1 MRTIKTNLLLST
13 CVILSPGAVSAAT
26 LSTWTATVGKTLL
39 NATTASPTLGDNT
52 NGGASAIMYASF
64 PTITLTNVGDNLTLS
79 GSFTLTG
86 GTTGQEQAIRFGLF
100 DNNGSTT
107 AMNWRGYLGTNRTAA
122 NNANSIWERAN
133 QTSGDFLGT
142 TSGGAFLAGST
153 GSSTG
158 TPPASGT
165 FTFSETITKTA
176 TGVSMSFSLTEAGGF
191 SWTASNT
198 DTTPNGGVSVEY
210 DRVGIGFSGTYSAD
224 QAVFSNITVVPEP
237 SAALFGGL
245 GVLAILRRR
254 RA

>member
-1 MRTIKTNLLLST
+1 MRRKSSHLLLT
-13 CVILSPGAVSAAT
+13 ACTILTSGAASAAT
-26 LSTWTATVGKTLL
+26 LSSWTATKTIT
-39 NATTASPTLGDNT
+39 NATTASPTLGDGT

-64 PTITLTNVGDNLTLS
+64 PTITLTNIGDALTLS
-79 GSFTLTG
+79 GSFTIIG
-86 GTTGQEQAIRFGLF
+86 GVLGQEQAIRFGLF

-122 NNANSIWERAN
+122 NNASSIFERAN

-142 TSGGAFLAGST
+142 TSGGAFLASTT

-158 TPPASGT
+158 TPPVSGT
-165 FTFSETITKTA
+165 FSFSETITKTA
-176 TGVSMSFSLTEAGGF
+176 TGVTMSFSLSELGGF
-191 SWTASNT
+191 SWTATNT
-198 DTTPNGGVSVEY
+198 DTTPNGGVSIEY

-237 SAALFGGL
+237 SAALLGGL
-245 GVLAILRRR
+245 GMLALLRRR

>member
-1 MRTIKTNLLLST
+1 MQRLPNNLLIAAGLMLST
-13 CVILSPGAVSAAT
+13 GAASAVT
-26 LSTWTATVGKTLL
+26 LSTWTATKTIT
-39 NATTASPTLGDNT
+39 NATTASPTLGDGT

-64 PTITLTNVGDNLTLS
+64 PTITLTNVGDALTLS
-79 GSFTLTG
+79 GSFTIAG
-86 GTTGQEQAIRFGLF
+86 GVTGQEQAIRFGLF
-100 DNNGSTT
+100 DNNGSTNAT
-107 AMNWRGYLGTNRTAA
+107 NWRGYLGTNRTAA
-122 NNANSIWERAN
+122 NNASSIFERAN

-142 TSGGAFLAGST
+142 TSAGTFLASTT

-165 FTFSETITKTA
+165 FSFSETITKTA

-191 SWTASNT
+191 SWTATNT
-198 DTTPNGGVSVEY
+198 DTTPNGGVSIEY

-237 SAALFGGL
+237 SAALLGGL
-245 GVLAILRRR
+245 GMLVLSRRR

>member
-1 MRTIKTNLLLST
+1 MKRPPNNLLLTS
-13 CVILSPGAVSAAT
+13 CVMLSCGAASAAT
-26 LSTWTATVGKTLL
+26 LSTWTASKTIT

-64 PTITLTNVGDNLTLS
+64 PTIILTNVGDTLTLS

-86 GTTGQEQAIRFGLF
+86 GVTGQEQAIRFGLF

-122 NNANSIWERAN
+122 NNASSIFERAN

-142 TSGGAFLAGST
+142 TSAGAFLTGTT

-176 TGVSMSFSLTEAGGF
+176 TGVSMSFSLTELGGF
-191 SWTASNT
+191 SWTAANT
-198 DTTPNGGVSVEY
+198 DTTPNAGVSPIEY
-210 DRVGIGFSGTYSAD
+210 DRVGIGFSGNYSAD

-237 SAALFGGL
+237 AAAVLGGL
-245 GVLAILRRR
+245 GMLALLRRR
-254 RA
+254 RD